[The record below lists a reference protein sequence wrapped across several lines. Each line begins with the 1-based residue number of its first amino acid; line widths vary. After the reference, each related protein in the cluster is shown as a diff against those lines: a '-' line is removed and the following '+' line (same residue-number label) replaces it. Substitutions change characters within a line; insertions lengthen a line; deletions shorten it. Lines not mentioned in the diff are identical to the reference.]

1 MKLIVTCSLAALSLL
16 FTGSVL
22 SQDAK
27 ISLKPKF
34 LVGKKYT
41 LEQVMNQNTKVQL
54 PPQAGGGEQDMKM
67 TMNMVMV
74 MSVTPEGDDK
84 KRVAITFEDM
94 VMDMDMGAQKMKM
107 DAKDPAQKATMGA
120 ILDMKPTMIY
130 TNEDEFVRIEGIEA
144 AGNPM
149 LAKMMNAD
157 SMKQMVNGSLESMP
171 AEPVA
176 VGHAWE
182 QDVAMPLEGVGE
194 MSVKT
199 RYKFERMEAV
209 DGHQCAVITFVGD
222 MGGELDS
229 GPAKIAFEDTSIS
242 GTMYFDP
249 EIGYVR
255 KQEARTI
262 MTMKMTIPNQPEM
275 VMPLDQEQILTLK
288 ALEDL

>member
-1 MKLIVTCSLAALSLL
+1 MFATYSVAALSLL
-16 FTGSVL
+16 FSGSAF
-22 SQDAK
+22 SQDTK
-27 ISLKPKF
+27 VSLKPKF

-41 LEQVMNQNTKVQL
+41 LEQVMKQNTTIQL
-54 PPQAGGGEQDMKM
+54 PPQAGGGEQEMKM
-67 TMNMVMV
+67 TMNMVMA
-74 MSVTPEGDDK
+74 MTVTREGADEK
-84 KRVAITFEDM
+84 KVTITFEDM
-94 VMDMDMGAQKMKM
+94 VMDMDMGVQKMKM
-107 DAKDPAQKATMGA
+107 DAKDPAQKEMMGA
-120 ILDMKPTMIY
+120 ILEMKPAMIY
-130 TNEDEFVRIEGIEA
+130 TNDDEFVRIEGIEA

-171 AEPVA
+171 GEAVP
-176 VGHAWE
+176 VGHTWE

-199 RYKFERMEAV
+199 RYKFERMETV
-209 DGHQCAVITFVGD
+209 DGHDCAVISFVGD

-229 GPAKIAFEDTSIS
+229 GPAKIAFENTSIS

-262 MTMKMTIPNQPEM
+262 MTMKMTIPGQPEM
-275 VMPLDQEQILTLK
+275 EMPLDQEQVLTLK